1 MQDTYDKR
9 EEEYEEELNVLAEER
24 ISISVAKIDARQPD
38 FQYASRREED
48 STGWEQE
55 RNIHGLCS

>member
-1 MQDTYDKR
+1 MQDTCDER
-9 EEEYEEELNVLAEER
+9 EEEYEEELNALAEER
-24 ISISVAKIDARQPD
+24 ISISIAKIDARGPD

-48 STGWEQE
+48 RTGWEQE